1 MIDNISNIQLVEP
14 KAIAFDG
21 FTVYL
26 NWHASERYICLT
38 AT

>member
-26 NWHASERYICLT
+26 N
-38 AT
+38 